1 MKKCLLIILVVLLPQ
16 LTFAQGAGGQIK
28 RPVKKQQSSSQR
40 TQTKKTAQPSKES
53 PASVPS
59 KTPPVVS
66 QAIRQFFPIWGITLH
81 ETTIKQAKSM
91 GHKIVTYDD
100 GVKSVFIHSDKGVSF
115 TDDDKDG
122 YVDRLFGFHFNF
134 EFPEEWKLKGFSWD
148 NSYDRWI
155 QVFKD
160 LGFSIN
166 VEREVKV
173 EEFQGR
179 KTLSAMVIAT
189 SLDNTLEFVLG
200 FCCGENGYQTSS
212 PQTLS
217 SIAVRAN

>member
-1 MKKCLLIILVVLLPQ
+1 MRKLLFILALAILPA

-28 RPVKKQQSSSQR
+28 RPVKKQQTTS
-40 TQTKKTAQPSKES
+40 TTPAKKKQPAKEA
-53 PASVPS
+53 PANVPP
-59 KTPPVVS
+59 KAPPIVS
-66 QAIRQFFPIWGITLH
+66 QTIRQFFPVWGITLN

-91 GHKIVTYDD
+91 GFKIETYDD
-100 GVKSVFIHSDKGVSF
+100 GSKSIYSQGISF
-115 TDDDKDG
+115 RDDDKDG
-122 YVDRLFGFHFNF
+122 YFDHLFGYNFNF
-134 EFPEEWKLKGFSWD
+134 EFPEEWKSKGFSWD

-160 LGFSIN
+160 LGFSMTI
-166 VEREVKV
+166 ERELKV

-212 PQTLS
+212 PRTLS